1 MQVSEVMNRTV
12 VTVEPDASI
21 EVAVALVRRT
31 GAEHILV
38 LDEETLVGILC
49 SCDLRGAEV
58 SERVAD
64 RMSLPVMTLRPDV
77 AVEEAL
83 TTLRECA
90 VGCLPVTVGGLI
102 LGTIGEP
109 ELLAC
114 GLSVPHVHHHGRRSR
129 PRTPRA

>member
-12 VTVEPDASI
+12 VTVEPDTTI
-21 EVAVALVRRT
+21 EAAVALVRRT
-31 GAEHILV
+31 GAEHLLV
-38 LDEETLVGILC
+38 LDEQTLVGILC
-49 SCDLRGAEV
+49 GCDLRGARLGD
-58 SERVAD
+58 RVAD
-64 RMSLPVMTLRPDV
+64 RMSLPVMTLRPNA

-90 VGCLPVTVGGLI
+90 VGCLPVVVGGLI
-102 LGTIGEP
+102 LGTVGEP